1 MSTSIGFQN
10 PINGS
15 NDSSRAYVT
24 GDYLGKGMP
33 GYIPPALLDTEYNG
47 ESALNRFM
55 LREAWNTRYQAEL
68 QAANKKR
75 IITPFRAVT
84 NSGDL
89 LCRQNYSCGGPC
101 QTFQSRPGLYGLRKS
116 FGHIQDKCDGT
127 KVPPSSC
134 NPKYVYDSSDYIT
147 YKKQSALVKNYNTL
161 TNGGNQSSGSQ
172 VAFKAIRRY

>member
-15 NDSSRAYVT
+15 NDANRAYVT
-24 GDYLGKGMP
+24 GNYLGRGMR

-47 ESALNRFM
+47 ESSLNRFM
-55 LREAWNTRYQAEL
+55 LREAWNTKYQAEL
-68 QAANKKR
+68 AAANKQR
-75 IITPFRAVT
+75 IVTPFRAVT

-127 KVPPSSC
+127 QVPPSSC

-161 TNGGNQSSGSQ
+161 TNGGDQSSASQ